1 MIKMK
6 LRELLLQYEVQ
17 NKLSH
22 KEVANIVG
30 VSLSTYYR
38 WISGESTLLKRRN
51 LDRLSELFDCDI
63 ELVLDNGERVKPILG
78 KVKAGYDLW
87 AEQDIEGYIEL
98 GQADARKGDYFLRVT
113 GDSME
118 GSHIF
123 DGDIVF
129 VQQCDEVDSG
139 RIAVVMIGEEATI
152 KKVYFKKD
160 LMILES
166 SNPKYE
172 PRYFAP
178 EEVEELP
185 VRIIGLVRFVRTDF
199 V

>member
-1 MIKMK
+1 M
-6 LRELLLQYEVQ
+6 
-17 NKLSH
+17 
-22 KEVANIVG
+22 
-30 VSLSTYYR
+30 
-38 WISGESTLLKRRN
+38 
-51 LDRLSELFDCDI
+51 
-63 ELVLDNGERVKPILG
+63 
-78 KVKAGYDLW
+78 
-87 AEQDIEGYIEL
+87 EGYIEL

-139 RIAVVMIGEEATI
+139 RIAVVMIGDEATI

-166 SNPKYE
+166 SN
-172 PRYFAP
+172 
-178 EEVEELP
+178 
-185 VRIIGLVRFVRTDF
+185 
-199 V
+199 

>member
-1 MIKMK
+1 MK

-51 LDRLSELFDCDI
+51 LDKLSELFDCDI

-78 KVKAGYDLW
+78 RVKAGYDLW
-87 AEQDIEGYIEL
+87 AEEDIEGYIEL

-139 RIAVVMIGEEATI
+139 RIAVVMIGDEATI

-172 PRYFAP
+172 PRYFTP

-185 VRIIGLVRFVRTDF
+185 VRVIGLVRFVRTDF